1 MTLDILKATK
11 IAKAIVYGLMIAF
24 VAVFI
29 TLCIAVG
36 AKNKKIKEYKEGV
49 AYQTELIAKANAK
62 ADSLAKLEC
71 VSISNTIVINQKGLV
86 NTTQANQISKSIA
99 TYTRQ
104 EILEALDSLRIANN
118 KM

>member
-1 MTLDILKATK
+1 MTLDILKVRKVAK
-11 IAKAIVYGLMIAF
+11 GIAYGILIAF

-36 AKNKKIKEYKEGV
+36 AKNKKLKEYKKGA

-86 NTTQANQISKSIA
+86 NTTQANQISKTVA

-104 EILEALDSLRIANN
+104 EILEALDSLRTANN
-118 KM
+118 EM